1 MTKQLC
7 LTAMLLC
14 CVIFSSC
21 SSNEKVIGLGE
32 NIHHDDFEY
41 SVQHLDRTG
50 EIGNL
55 RTRGTFLVVTF
66 QVENRAMRVN
76 HRWSNDIAYIV
87 DAGGAKYE
95 NSTEAQKELDRV
107 MPFGYKPE
115 YVTPAGNTE
124 TAMLVFDVP
133 TSLTQPFLKVRGYLL
148 MGDVFDWNQYRRT
161 RVKLF

>member
-1 MTKQLC
+1 M
-7 LTAMLLC
+7 LC

-21 SSNEKVIGLGE
+21 ALNEKTIDPGE

-55 RTRGTFLVVTF
+55 RTSGTFLIVTF
-66 QVENRAMRVN
+66 QVENRAKRVN
-76 HRWSNDIAYIV
+76 HRWSNDVAYIV
-87 DAGGAKYE
+87 DTAGVEYD
-95 NSTEAQKELDRV
+95 NNTEAQKELDRIK
-107 MPFGYKPE
+107 PFGYKPE

-124 TAMLVFDVP
+124 TTILVFDLPKSV
-133 TSLTQPFLKVRGYLL
+133 SQPYLKVHGSLM
-148 MGDVFDWNQYRRT
+148 MGDVFDLNEYTRT

>member
-7 LTAMLLC
+7 FTAMLC

-41 SVQHLDRTG
+41 SVQHMERTG

-66 QVENRAMRVN
+66 QVENRAGRVN
-76 HRWSNDIAYIV
+76 HHWSNDIAYIV
-87 DAGGAKYE
+87 DAAGARYE
-95 NSTEAQKELDRV
+95 NSIEAQKELDRI

-124 TAMLVFDVP
+124 TTMLVFNVP
-133 TSLTQPFLKVRGYLL
+133 TSLMEPFLKVRGYQL